1 MLQVNRRMAL
11 LSLTLKRSRKQ
22 LFGFFLMFV
31 VVFVAFTSLFYLLY
45 HSNVKQYSTWLDTT
59 LTCLA
64 MTSRHLSTIPDL
76 KNLDIVLSG
85 FTLFLFIFMLVF
97 MLTNMFVSIIVDNF
111 NILRQEQ
118 INHVNEIELIQFTVD
133 KIKRFLSN
141 LSSF

>member
-1 MLQVNRRMAL
+1 
-11 LSLTLKRSRKQ
+11 
-22 LFGFFLMFV
+22 MFV